1 MEEPMDDRERIARVE
16 ATVDAHSKQFDRID
30 QSMRDLR
37 DTMDR
42 GFAEQRA
49 ATAALRDHTDRG
61 FAELRCEMAKM
72 TRWLIGITVTY
83 GLAIVG
89 ILVKAVL
96 GT

>member
-37 DTMDR
+37 DSMDR

-49 ATAALRDHTDRG
+49 YMDRN
-61 FAELRCEMAKM
+61 FSELRTELAKL
-72 TRWLIGITVTY
+72 TRWMVGITVTF
-83 GLAIVG
+83 GITIIGMLAKVTFG
-89 ILVKAVL
+89 P
-96 GT
+96 